1 MLRNRLRLVVRP
13 KKRSNPDI
21 FERIRN
27 EHSNDD
33 NMQTRILNSKL
44 RCPLIRSTDVTSLI
58 FFGKIHLERLI
69 SYRNPGLF
77 SVDFLFST
85 KTFFR
90 RRIDASRLRLTAVV
104 VDDYTMSRPT
114 ALQSAYWW
122 NEDADLDIQKSSIFK
137 KRRKNGIN

>member
-1 MLRNRLRLVVRP
+1 
-13 KKRSNPDI
+13 
-21 FERIRN
+21 
-27 EHSNDD
+27 
-33 NMQTRILNSKL
+33 MQTRLLVTNL
-44 RCPLIRSTDVTSLI
+44 RPPLIRSTDVTSLI

-114 ALQSAYWW
+114 ALLSAYWW
-122 NEDADLDIQKSSIFK
+122 NEDADLDVQKSSIFK